1 MTLKFRFTLIAGPT
15 FLLATLILLFAK
27 TARLLGH
34 PVWIVGMSLSTLL
47 SAYITYLAIKELLSM
62 ETSIE
67 DENHIQ
73 EKKLNDLQATLD
85 ETHIIY
91 REKVE
96 KLEEEIVT
104 LEEAQTEKEDEI
116 EEMKVGFE
124 KLYDEL
130 SNAKSSA
137 NSFQVSLEDA
147 LDELREARK
156 QTYLEHQT
164 GKQIPTD
171 LVQQHQQ
178 LRGQFEEKSLILDQT
193 RRRLFTLEGELIAL
207 KKEKELNDDEE
218 LTCLIESLQQSGE
231 ERQALEQETALLESL
246 VASSPKKAPSKA
258 TKKTVDQML
267 ELQF

>member
-1 MTLKFRFTLIAGPT
+1 MTVKFRFTLIAGPT
-15 FLLATLILLFAK
+15 FLLVTLILLFAK

-34 PVWIVGMSLSTLL
+34 PVWLVGMSISTLL
-47 SAYITYLAIKELLSM
+47 SAYITYLAIKELFFM
-62 ETSIE
+62 ETTIE
-67 DENHIQ
+67 EENHIQ
-73 EKKLNDLQATLD
+73 EKKIDDLHATLE
-85 ETHIIY
+85 ETHAIY

-96 KLEEEIVT
+96 KLEEEIVA
-104 LEEAQTEKEDEI
+104 LEKAQTEKENEI

-156 QTYLEHQT
+156 QAYLDEQT
-164 GKQIPTD
+164 GKQIPKD

-193 RRRLFTLEGELIAL
+193 RRRLFALEGELIAL
-207 KKEKELNDDEE
+207 KKEKELDDDTE
-218 LTCLIESLQQSGE
+218 LSRLIDSLQQTEE
-231 ERQALEQETALLESL
+231 ERQALEEATALLESL
-246 VASSPKKAPSKA
+246 VAAPSKKAPSKP
-258 TKKTVDQML
+258 KKALDQML